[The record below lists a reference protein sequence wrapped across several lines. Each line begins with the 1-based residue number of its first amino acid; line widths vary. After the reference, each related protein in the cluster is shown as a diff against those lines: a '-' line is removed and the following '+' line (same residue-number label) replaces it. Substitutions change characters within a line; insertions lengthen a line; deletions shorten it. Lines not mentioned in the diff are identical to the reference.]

1 MSPSDFTVRVPGKW
15 VLAGEHSVL
24 RGVSAVALPHP
35 DFSLS
40 LSFRPVDSVESG
52 ELEIFPRTAVS
63 VIREILIE
71 AREQAARLSHDFV
84 SPSGIL
90 QVESSIP
97 AGAGLGSSAALCSA
111 ITRWLASRI
120 PLERSQ
126 WTSFARCLEDRFHGK
141 SSGMDVA
148 VVLESTPIRFSM
160 SGGAEVLKI
169 SKLPRFT
176 FHDTGRRARTRD
188 CVRKVT
194 DLGLRD
200 PATGAGIDARMAS
213 ACDGAASGLKAYD
226 SGSSVEGLKLMG
238 LAMEEAQRC
247 FEAWDLVVPEAR
259 TLESRLLQEGALAVK
274 VTGAGDGGFVVAL
287 WPDP

>member
-1 MSPSDFTVRVPGKW
+1 MNPSGFTVRVPGKW

-24 RGVSAVALPHP
+24 RGASAVALPHP
-35 DFSLS
+35 DFSLV
-40 LSFRPVDSVESG
+40 LSFRPVDSAESG
-52 ELEIFPRTAVS
+52 ELEILPKTAAS
-63 VIREILIE
+63 VIYEILVE
-71 AREQAARLSHDFV
+71 ARAQATRLGHDFV
-84 SPSGIL
+84 LPSGIL
-90 QVESSIP
+90 QIESSIP
-97 AGAGLGSSAALCSA
+97 TGAGLGSSAALCSA

-126 WTSFARCLEDRFHGK
+126 WASFARGLEDRFHGK

-160 SGGAEVLKI
+160 SSGAESLKV

-176 FHDTGRRARTRD
+176 FHDTGTRAMTRD

-194 DLGLRD
+194 ALGLRD
-200 PATGAGIDARMAS
+200 PLSGADIDARMSSAS
-213 ACDGAASGLKAYD
+213 DGAASGLKAYD
-226 SGSSVEGLKLMG
+226 SGSPEEGLKRIG
-238 LAMEEAQRC
+238 FAMNEAQRC

-259 TLESRLLQEGALAVK
+259 ALESRLLEEGALAVK